1 MVVERADK
9 PSRARC
15 DVRSNVRARFLN
27 ALFGGALF
35 GLVDTHITM
44 ASAAMRFAAATGR
57 GNFSAPGN
65 NPARDRA
72 PVAQAALG
80 GRRNA
85 LRAAL
90 RARSAAPT
98 RFARGGVMPVNAKHT
113 AVPEARVRRLTR
125 KIAAPSFLCN
135 NRPRPR
141 FASAREGATAR
152 APHSRAHARRRG
164 IAPPPNA
171 ARENPPPRT
180 RLTELNPPPSRAP
193 RPPSASS
200 VSLVRNNRK
209 LANRRRISLSIDRE
223 NSFLLSLKKT
233 AGSFRS
239 RERPRRVRRRVRGR
253 AEQGAHARE
262 RRAGAGDARAHDA
275 PRRVRVRENTGDGAA
290 SCRPSRTAFRRRRA
304 RDRFAREIGESA
316 SACSTCPRATIRGPR
331 RVRARRRGGLRGD
344 ADGRPGLARRAHGRR
359 RRRPGRF
366 RFATEPEV
374 AQLFVKPTAIG
385 G

>member
-1 MVVERADK
+1 MVVERADT

-113 AVPEARVRRLTR
+113 AVPEAQVRRLTR

-141 FASAREGATAR
+141 FASAREGG
-152 APHSRAHARRRG
+152 HG
-164 IAPPPNA
+164 
-171 ARENPPPRT
+171 PRT
-180 RLTELNPPPSRAP
+180 ALPGARPAP
-193 RPPSASS
+193 RHRSA
-200 VSLVRNNRK
+200 
-209 LANRRRISLSIDRE
+209 
-223 NSFLLSLKKT
+223 T
-233 AGSFRS
+233 
-239 RERPRRVRRRVRGR
+239 
-253 AEQGAHARE
+253 E
-262 RRAGAGDARAHDA
+262 RRARKPSSPNPSDRAQPTTL
-275 PRRVRVRENTGDGAA
+275 PRSPSPLGTFAFPSFETTGN
-290 SCRPSRTAFRRRRA
+290 SRTV
-304 RDRFAREIGESA
+304 GA
-316 SACSTCPRATIRGPR
+316 S
-331 RVRARRRGGLRGD
+331 
-344 ADGRPGLARRAHGRR
+344 
-359 RRRPGRF
+359 RF
-366 RFATEPEV
+366 RS
-374 AQLFVKPTAIG
+374 IG
-385 G
+385 KTPFSFH